1 MLSVLIETMNDGE
14 GLARTLSSLVGAA
27 VEGVVREVVVC
38 DRGSTDATAA
48 VADHAGC
55 TFIANADIAAGIRRA
70 KGDWLLLLEPGARLE
85 GDWMAAVLDHAATAA
100 MPACFS
106 RSRAHRAPFLSRFV
120 GRPGPLA
127 DGLIISKRQAAALA
141 RPGGDASALARGLAM
156 RRLRAEISPAP
167 RKA

>member
-1 MLSVLIETMNDGE
+1 MLSVLIETRDDGE
-14 GLARTLSSLVGAA
+14 ELARTLASLVGAA

-48 VADHAGC
+48 VADQAGC
-55 TFIANADIAAGIRRA
+55 AFLADADIAAGIRRA
-70 KGDWLLLLEPGARLE
+70 RCDWLLLLEPGARLE
-85 GDWMAAVLDHAATAA
+85 GDWTAAVLDHVSKAA

-106 RSRAHRAPFLSRFV
+106 RAPAHRAPFLSRLV

-127 DGLIISKRQAAALA
+127 DGLVIAKRQAAALA

-156 RRLRAEISPAP
+156 RRLRAGIVPAP